1 MKTRPNSRRAHRGQ
15 PAAPSA
21 TPPSLLGVGTAL
33 TLGMSM
39 VPAAVQAADWPE
51 WCGSATKNMISTET
65 GLPSD
70 FSPGKRIKGKEDVDM
85 ATTKNCLWVAKLG
98 SQSYGTPTVAGGK
111 ILLGTNNEVPRDPG
125 KTGDRANFMCFDEKT
140 GKYLWQLA
148 IPKLGAGKVS
158 DWEYLG
164 QCSSPFIEGDIAYT
178 VTNRCEVIAFD
189 MNGQLN
195 GNDGDFQEEAKYFTP
210 TAAPGQPAPPLAE
223 VLPTD
228 GDVLW
233 RFDMREELGVFP
245 HNITSSSVLVQGDTV
260 FATTSNGVDWT
271 HTNIPNPSAPA
282 FIAVNKKTGEYL
294 GEEGSKIS
302 ERSLHCNWSSP
313 AYSPIAGKP
322 MVIFGAGDGFLY
334 GFDPVPRKESDDI
347 SILPELF
354 RFDCI
359 PPDLRFKEDGV
370 TKRKYADP
378 DGPSEIIATPV
389 VYKDRVYVAIGQDPE
404 HGEGKGCLS
413 CIDVTKMGDISKTG
427 VIWQYKEIERSIST
441 VAIADGLLYASDY
454 SGRLHCLDA
463 ETGKKHWVF
472 DTKGHIW
479 SSPLVADGKVYLG
492 NEEGELNILAH
503 GKEMKKLATI
513 EFPAPIMSSPVA
525 VNGRLLVTTMTH
537 LYCFDEDAKPVVQ

>member
-1 MKTRPNSRRAHRGQ
+1 M
-15 PAAPSA
+15 
-21 TPPSLLGVGTAL
+21 LGLGTAL
-33 TLGMSM
+33 TLG
-39 VPAAVQAADWPE
+39 AALTPPTARAADWPE
-51 WCGSATKNMISTET
+51 WCGSATKNMVSAEV
-65 GLPSD
+65 GLPAA
-70 FSPGKRIKGKEDVDM
+70 FSPGKRLKGKEDVDM
-85 ATTKNCLWVAKLG
+85 ATTQNCLWVAKLG
-98 SQSYGTPTVAGGK
+98 SQSYGTPTISDGK
-111 ILLGTNNEVPRDPG
+111 ILLGTNNEVPRDAG

-140 GKYLWQLA
+140 GKYLWQLV

-164 QCSSPFIEGDIAYT
+164 QCSSPFIEAGIAYT

-189 MNGQLN
+189 MNGQTN
-195 GNDGDFQEEAKYFTP
+195 GNDGDFQDEAKYFTP
-210 TAAPGQPAPPLAE
+210 TAAPGQPAPPAAE

-302 ERSLHCNWSSP
+302 ERCLHCNWSSP

-322 MVIFGAGDGFLY
+322 MVIFGGGDGFLY
-334 GFDPVPRKESDDI
+334 GFDPVPKPESDDV

-359 PPDLRFKEDGV
+359 PPELRFKEDGT

-378 DGPSEIIATPV
+378 DGPSEIIGTPV
-389 VYKDRVYVAIGQDPE
+389 VYKDRVYIAIGQDPE

-413 CIDVTKMGDISKTG
+413 CIDVTKMGDISKSG
-427 VIWQYKEIERSIST
+427 VVWQYKEIERSIST

-503 GKEMKKLATI
+503 GKEMKKLATV

-537 LYCFDEDAKPVVQ
+537 LYCFDEGATPVAQ